1 MYIRAENE
9 IAQFDWR
16 IQRFGGADGRVIVSL
31 PCGLT
36 PQHERFD
43 ACSRRRRQGGRWTVD
58 CGLWTVDCGLWTVD
72 CGLWQC
78 WIPHYEVER
87 RRQHLH
93 IIRLFAHAKRKRR
106 TSSSPSASP

>member
-36 PQHERFD
+36 PSTNDSMHVLDGVGRV
-43 ACSRRRRQGGRWTVD
+43 GG
-58 CGLWTVDCGLWTVD
+58 GLWTVDCG
-72 CGLWQC
+72 
-78 WIPHYEVER
+78 
-87 RRQHLH
+87 
-93 IIRLFAHAKRKRR
+93 
-106 TSSSPSASP
+106 SAGYPTTK

>member
-58 CGLWTVDCGLWTVD
+58 CGLW
-72 CGLWQC
+72 QC